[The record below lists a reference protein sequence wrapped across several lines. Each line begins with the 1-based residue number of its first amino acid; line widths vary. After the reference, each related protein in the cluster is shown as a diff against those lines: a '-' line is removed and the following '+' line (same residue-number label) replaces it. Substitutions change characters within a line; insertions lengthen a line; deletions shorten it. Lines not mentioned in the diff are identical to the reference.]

1 MKILI
6 SFLLFF
12 PAVVLAA
19 QPALYE
25 GFDMAGSPG
34 TSIGTDTTGGGAG
47 SKGWMSG
54 WFIKD
59 GRSQYLRDDLGI
71 PGFRSEEGLVKNRGR
86 TVVMRQLGESF
97 TGDVYGSF
105 RVSAGQLKKNSIL
118 SLLISLPRE
127 GEHKVNPKTA
137 LFGFLA
143 KRWGSPLGAIS
154 LGGDVMKMPDGA
166 GMEAGEDILV
176 LWKVAGIPEPGKS
189 SDQEISLWI
198 LSRDQ
203 ATHFAREGME
213 EEDLAKAG
221 MGRDAGQVLQ
231 SMNVSLKNSK
241 LSLMRGLVVS
251 CFSYQI
257 PDARFDEIRISRDS
271 LADAAG
277 VGGPVPSEAASE
289 YGKRPAKDTPN
300 ILFITMDDMNYD
312 SINSYGSSVPGI
324 SPHIDSLAEDG
335 MRLYNAYNQTSSC
348 VPSRNAYQT
357 GRYPHSIGLLSFY
370 NVDIDGKTLPEILR
384 EEGYVTA
391 VINKPRDT
399 SPTDHFDRYWDFHKI
414 MKGAAKRGPV
424 NYAAEVN
431 RFFDEIEGAE
441 NPFYCVVNIAD
452 PHKPFF
458 NDAASKKKGF
468 DKYAP
473 STIYETSDVEIPAF
487 LPEHPEIHEEM
498 RNYYNSVKRGDDCV
512 GAVLDTLKERGYAED
527 TVVIFVSDHGMPLP
541 YAKSSLYP
549 DGLRTPLIVRWPGAV
564 EPGSEDSD
572 HMVSA
577 IDFMPTVLEI
587 AEARKPS
594 DLPGQSYRPVLEG
607 WTVAGMDE
615 VFAEFNDNAGGRTFP
630 MRAIHTERY
639 VYVFNAW
646 GTGEHEFVSA
656 STWHKTENVMKRL
669 ARTDPEVAERYDF
682 LRHRTVEELYD
693 TQKDP
698 HALNNLVDDPDY
710 VEIADSL
717 RQRLENWMIETDDY
731 VLEAYHVR
739 DDLEKLNAWMEQAD
753 AAAIKRAETLQW
765 KRYKNR
771 AGGTGKNTKLY
782 RKD

>member
-1 MKILI
+1 MKTSI
-6 SFLLFF
+6 SFLIFF
-12 PAVVLAA
+12 LTALLGA

-25 GFDMAGSPG
+25 GFDMAGPSGSPM
-34 TSIGTDTTGGGAG
+34 GTDATGGGEA
-47 SKGWMSG
+47 STGWMSG

-59 GRSQYLRDDLGI
+59 GRSQYLQDDIRI
-71 PGFRSEEGLVKNRGR
+71 PGFRSAEGVLKNRTR

-105 RVSAGQLKKNSIL
+105 RVRAGQLKKNSIM
-118 SLLISLPRE
+118 SLLVSVPRE

-137 LFGFLA
+137 LFGFIA
-143 KRWGSPLGAIS
+143 TRWASPLGALS
-154 LGGDVMKMPDGA
+154 LGGDVMKIPGGT
-166 GMEAGEDILV
+166 GMEAGEDIMV
-176 LWKVAGIPEPGKS
+176 LWKIAGIPEPGKS
-189 SDQEISLWI
+189 SDQEISMWI
-198 LSRDQ
+198 LSSEQ
-203 ATHFAREGME
+203 ATHFAREGLSE
-213 EEDLAKAG
+213 KSLANAG
-221 MGRDAGQVLQ
+221 TGRDAGQVLQ
-231 SMNVSLKNSK
+231 SMSVSLKNSK
-241 LSLMRGLVVS
+241 LPLMKGLVVS
-251 CFSYQI
+251 CFSYQV
-257 PDARFDEIRISRDS
+257 PDARFDEIRISRNS
-271 LADAAG
+271 FAEAAG
-277 VGGPVPSEAASE
+277 VGGPVPSKAA
-289 YGKRPAKDTPN
+289 GKYSQRPAKDTPN

-312 SINSYGSSVPGI
+312 SINSYGCPVPGI

-348 VPSRNAYQT
+348 VPSRNTYQA

-370 NVDIDGKTLPEILR
+370 NVDLDAKTLPEILR

-391 VINKPRDT
+391 VVNKPRDT
-399 SPTDHFDRYWDFHKI
+399 SPTDNFDRYWDFHKI
-414 MKGAAKRGPV
+414 MKGAAKRGAV
-424 NYAAEVN
+424 NYAEDVN
-431 RFFDEIEGAE
+431 RFFDEIEGVD

-473 STIYETSDVEIPAF
+473 STVYETSDVEIPPF

-512 GAVLDTLKERGYAED
+512 GAVLDTLDERGYAED

-549 DGLRTPLIVRWPGAV
+549 DGLKTPLIVRWPGNV
-564 EPGSEDSD
+564 EPGSEDSE

-577 IDFMPTVLEI
+577 VDFMPTVLEI
-587 AEARKPS
+587 AEVGKPS
-594 DLPGQSYRPVLEG
+594 GLPGKSYLPVLEG

-630 MRAIHTERY
+630 MRAIHTDRY
-639 VYVFNAW
+639 VYIFNAW
-646 GTGEHEFVSA
+646 GTGDHEFVSA
-656 STWHKTENVMKRL
+656 ATWHKSENVMKRM
-669 ARTDPEVAERYDF
+669 AKSDPEVAKRYDF

-698 HALNNLVDDPDY
+698 HALHNLIEDPEYAD
-710 VEIADSL
+710 VADSL
-717 RQRLENWMIETDDY
+717 RKRLEDWMVETDDY
-731 VLEAYHVR
+731 VLEAFRVR
-739 DDLEKLNAWMEQAD
+739 DDLDKLNAWMEKAD
-753 AAAIKRAETLQW
+753 EAAMERAETLQW

-771 AGGTGKNTKLY
+771 AGGTGRNTLLY